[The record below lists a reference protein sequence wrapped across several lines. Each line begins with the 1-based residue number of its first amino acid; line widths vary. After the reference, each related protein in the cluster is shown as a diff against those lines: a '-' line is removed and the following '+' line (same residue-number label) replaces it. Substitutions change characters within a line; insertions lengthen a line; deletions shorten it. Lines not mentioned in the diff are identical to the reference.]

1 MRQINHFL
9 WFQKIW
15 EEAPRAKAAG
25 GAALL
30 LLIQQEKPGLE
41 VLGGEQTELGAQRS
55 GEIPAFPH
63 CFSSSLWKWWLQA
76 PMRVFGA
83 SLPCAELCVQ
93 HFPSSS
99 RVSIALMFRL
109 TPVCVFFPP
118 KDGELLSAVPWSVLI
133 GVVCCDQGTF
143 LFFVLFL
150 RCAFFPSYPELV
162 ESLCVNKRFVGPDR
176 FWMQTKPP
184 NHLNSAVSAVFCVPW
199 MVFYHSGSC
208 SCKTEFLCVPTCPG
222 EIPPAQTQ
230 AQSCDQLW
238 VQPLGRRNKW
248 LFGPDLLV
256 FLLCKSLPSD
266 SVRGWGRAGHH

>member
-15 EEAPRAKAAG
+15 EEASRTKAAG

-30 LLIQQEKPGLE
+30 LLIQKEKPGLE

-99 RVSIALMFRL
+99 RVSIALMFCL
-109 TPVCVFFPP
+109 TPVCGFFSS
-118 KDGELLSAVPWSVLI
+118 KRWRTVKCSALICFDWGCLLWS
-133 GVVCCDQGTF
+133 GHF
-143 LFFVLFL
+143 
-150 RCAFFPSYPELV
+150 S
-162 ESLCVNKRFVGPDR
+162 
-176 FWMQTKPP
+176 
-184 NHLNSAVSAVFCVPW
+184 
-199 MVFYHSGSC
+199 
-208 SCKTEFLCVPTCPG
+208 
-222 EIPPAQTQ
+222 
-230 AQSCDQLW
+230 
-238 VQPLGRRNKW
+238 
-248 LFGPDLLV
+248 
-256 FLLCKSLPSD
+256 LLCSLFKVCIFSFISRTCGKPLCK
-266 SVRGWGRAGHH
+266 